1 MTPPETAS
9 THTLRIIDASLN
21 RIGEGLRL
29 LENIARLL
37 LNDAPL
43 TEQLKTMRHEM
54 LERDWPFQQQ
64 LLQARNS
71 TGDVGINLEAAGAEK
86 QRELST
92 VAVANARRV
101 QESLRVLEELAK
113 IPGTIPE
120 LDPEKF
126 KQARFRLYTIEQELV
141 GKLLRRDKTGRI
153 SGLYVIIDTQT
164 LKNRS
169 PIEAARQ
176 AISGGARV
184 IQLRDKLMSKKELL
198 IAARALRDLCF
209 GNDVLFIMNDYLDL
223 AIAADADGLHLGQ
236 EDLPIEVA
244 RKLLPL
250 DKILGCS
257 AKTVEQAIAAQS
269 DGADYIAIG
278 SIYPT
283 TSKEKA
289 QVVGLETLRRV
300 RQTVTIPLVA
310 IGGINKDNAGEVTA
324 AGADSIA
331 VIRAV
336 LGAEDMEE
344 ASRQIVT
351 KLEAGK

>member
-1 MTPPETAS
+1 MTSPNTAS
-9 THTLRIIDASLN
+9 KQTLRIVDANLN
-21 RIGEGLRL
+21 RTGEGLRL
-29 LENIARLL
+29 LEDIARLIL
-37 LNDAPL
+37 DNVTL
-43 TEQLKTMRHEM
+43 THELKTMRHEL
-54 LERDWPFQQQ
+54 LEGDWPFQLQ
-64 LLQARNS
+64 LLQARDS
-71 TGDVGINLEAAGAEK
+71 IGDVGINLEAGGTGK
-86 QRELST
+86 RELYT
-92 VAVANARRV
+92 VAVANSRRA
-101 QESLRVLEELAK
+101 QESLRVLEEMGK
-113 IPGTIPE
+113 IPDTQLK

-126 KQARFRLYTIEQELV
+126 KQARFRLYSIEQELLAR
-141 GKLLRRDKTGRI
+141 LLRRDKTGRI